1 MRWNHLYGQ
10 KLPSMVTSCWDGPPR
25 PPSLLTRAGKAI
37 TYHYHHYHSLL
48 SLTYVWYHRNSPR
61 AFVSIIYKMTDA
73 IAHRGPDD
81 EGYAV
86 IAQALEPRFFSGR
99 ASPPEVSR
107 AFSTIESA
115 YGIPGEIALGHRRF
129 SIIDITPDGYAH
141 NDALENS

>member
-1 MRWNHLYGQ
+1 LEPFIR
-10 KLPSMVTSCWDGPPR
+10 PEIAIDGNVLLGWTTTAPLFTDAGWKSDYF
-25 PPSLLTRAGKAI
+25 SL
-37 TYHYHHYHSLL
+37 SSL
-48 SLTYVWYHRNSPR
+48 SLIYVWYHRNSPR

-115 YGIPGEIALGHRRF
+115 YGISGEIALGHRRF